1 MMRIGCSH
9 VLLEVEFP
17 VDESLFARMNLM
29 GRAVQEHQNSKRGR
43 LVSPNNEPPGMNH
56 SFIEVPSNTV
66 IR

>member
-29 GRAVQEHQNSKRGR
+29 GRAVQEHQNS
-43 LVSPNNEPPGMNH
+43 S
-56 SFIEVPSNTV
+56 EVGS
-66 IR
+66 